1 MRRNISLIEKL
12 LCKQACLSTTN
23 SSMSLGTRSLKKS
36 NGDLSLIFSIDL
48 PMKSGI
54 ECVLDMPLDACAET
68 GVALEIEEELD
79 MDNKL
84 GPVLEQGVG
93 SPTSEE

>member
-1 MRRNISLIEKL
+1 
-12 LCKQACLSTTN
+12 
-23 SSMSLGTRSLKKS
+23 MSLGTRSLKKS
-36 NGDLSLIFSIDL
+36 NGDLSLISSIDPLL

-79 MDNKL
+79 MGNKL
-84 GPVLEQGVG
+84 GPVLE
-93 SPTSEE
+93 